1 MVRFSL
7 GLPSSI
13 QIEKIVEYSKTAEE
27 FYYDFL
33 WLKEESPTTLQK
45 DPYTILKAMASN
57 TESICIGPWGLDLN
71 VIEPSLI
78 ASYTA
83 SLSEFS
89 KGRAV
94 TSIKDTPERASKE
107 GFRII
112 KSLLAGETVDFN
124 GEIFKVKNL
133 KLPSKPV
140 LTSCHGPRD
149 VPLYVVCNSVESL
162 RWAGKN
168 ADGVLVRSPLKY
180 FPTVMAEIKAGADEA
195 GRSLDGFDVANWL
208 PWSISMDT
216 KEAREFVK
224 PQVARVVAQ
233 TSPEIIQS
241 LGIKVEE
248 VEAMKQSLES
258 EPERIASQVTEQML
272 DHFSISG
279 PYWEC
284 NKKVKELIK
293 LGGWPDV
300 RGRVQIVV
308 GYPYGPSEV
317 EAIKTIGDET
327 VKIFRLPYDC

>member
-7 GLPSSI
+7 GLLSSI
-13 QIEKIVEYSKTAEE
+13 QTEKIVEYSKAAED
-27 FYYDFL
+27 FYYDFV
-33 WLKEESPTTLQK
+33 WLKEELPPTLTK
-45 DPYTILKAMASN
+45 DPYTIMKAIASN
-57 TESICIGPWGLDLN
+57 TETICIGPWGLN
-71 VIEPSLI
+71 PMVIEPGLI

-94 TSIKDTPERASKE
+94 TSIEAEPERASKE
-107 GFRII
+107 GLEII
-112 KSLLAGETVDFN
+112 KSLLAGETVDFS
-124 GEIFKVKNL
+124 GEIFKVKSL
-133 KLPSKPV
+133 KLPTKPV

-149 VPLYVVCNSVESL
+149 IPLYVACNSVESL

-168 ADGVLVRSPLKY
+168 ADGVLVSSPLKY
-180 FPTVMAEIKAGADEA
+180 FPTVMTEIKAGADEV

-208 PWSISMDT
+208 PWSISMDM

-224 PQVARVVAQ
+224 PQVAKVIAQ
-233 TSPEIIQS
+233 TPLEITQS
-241 LGIKVEE
+241 VGLKDEE
-248 VEAMKQSLES
+248 VQRIRQTLGA
-258 EPERIASQVTEQML
+258 EPDKIATLVTEEMVN
-272 DHFSISG
+272 HFSICG

-284 NKKVKELIK
+284 NKKAKELIK